1 MTHHILT
8 IQNYLQNP
16 VREILNTLADLRT
29 KYQQR
34 REIKQAIKEL
44 RALSDRELSD
54 IGITRGEIYDVV
66 HGMTNQNL
74 KGWV

>member
-16 VREILNTLADLRT
+16 VREILNILADLKT
-29 KYQQR
+29 KRKQR
-34 REIKQAIKEL
+34 SEAKDTIKEL
-44 RALSDRELSD
+44 RALSDRELKD
-54 IGITRGEIYDVV
+54 IGIARGEIYDVA
-66 HGMTNQNL
+66 HSMANKNL

>member
-16 VREILNTLADLRT
+16 VREILNILADLKT
-29 KYQQR
+29 KYKQHS
-34 REIKQAIKEL
+34 EVKDTIKTL
-44 RALSDRELSD
+44 RALSDRELKD
-54 IGITRGEIYDVV
+54 IGLSRGEIYDVA
-66 HGMTNQNL
+66 HTTANKNL

>member
-29 KYQQR
+29 KYQQH
-34 REIKQAIKEL
+34 REAVQAIKEL
-44 RALSDRELSD
+44 RALTDRELND
-54 IGITRGEIYDVV
+54 IGLTRGEIYDVV
-66 HGMTNQNL
+66 HNNVNRNL